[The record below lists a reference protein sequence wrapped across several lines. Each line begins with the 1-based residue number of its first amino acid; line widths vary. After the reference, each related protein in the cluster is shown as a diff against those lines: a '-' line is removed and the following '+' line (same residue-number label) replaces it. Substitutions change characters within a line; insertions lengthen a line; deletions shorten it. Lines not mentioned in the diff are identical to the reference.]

1 MTDNALVFN
10 GLYYEM
16 GDGGGIRTS
25 KRSRVFPVFKTGAF
39 NHSATHP
46 CNSRQI
52 VSRRRDGN
60 ETDEPKLKLRNYRLE
75 GVIERL
81 APSTIV
87 VPQRRQSNE
96 QKDQTEDAS
105 YNGE

>member
-1 MTDNALVFN
+1 M
-10 GLYYEM
+10 
-16 GDGGGIRTS
+16 R
-25 KRSRVFPVFKTGAF
+25 
-39 NHSATHP
+39 
-46 CNSRQI
+46 
-52 VSRRRDGN
+52 
-60 ETDEPKLKLRNYRLE
+60 DEPKLKLRNYRLA

-87 VPQRRQSNE
+87 MPQRRQSNE